1 MIVCERLRFRGCH
14 PGPSNKIQI
23 TCKFR
28 NELIIN
34 LYLKRK
40 KKRFYD
46 VKLVCE
52 RKSLT
57 TKEYY
62 TSFDAS
68 FLRSNIGTL
77 FDETRTVHPK
87 KTEEEEEKPRGI
99 FAHP

>member
-1 MIVCERLRFRGCH
+1 MSIAIVII
-14 PGPSNKIQI
+14 IQ
-23 TCKFR
+23 R
-28 NELIIN
+28 Q
-34 LYLKRK
+34 KR
-40 KKRFYD
+40 RQR
-46 VKLVCE
+46 E